1 MNKIIL
7 IFMAIVAFNVNLEAQ
22 ERQNPVL
29 QFDFVSIEDADRFR
43 FMEFLSF
50 SSEMHSLRI
59 EKGFIDFFHVWE
71 VKHDSHMGKDDYDYI
86 IVTRTSL
93 GNTVQTSSED
103 WQGYLNSLK
112 DSGIKSP
119 FLAGNYSL
127 GRIYQEYNKMATHDE
142 MYLYQVANAP
152 LDSLVSLEEGWI
164 TKINFMKQ
172 TDDSYQQNEANLAEF
187 VSRRIQAGFL
197 DSWGFLGNMYGY
209 ASDSYSSHLTVDFW
223 KDGESFVNQGIGDY
237 EILNYS
243 DNDGELMDKVL
254 SSRDLRRSIVA
265 TMIISK

>member
-7 IFMAIVAFNVNLEAQ
+7 IFIAIVALNVNLEAQ

-50 SSEMHSLRI
+50 TSEMHSLRI

-71 VKHDSHMGKDDYDYI
+71 VQHDSHMGNDDYEYI
-86 IVTRTSL
+86 IVSRTSY

-103 WQGYLNSLK
+103 WQSYLDNLK

-119 FLAGNYSL
+119 FLTGNYDL
-127 GRIYQEYNKMATHDE
+127 GRIYKEYNEMATHDE
-142 MYLYQVANAP
+142 MYLYQVADAP
-152 LDSLVSLEEGWI
+152 FDSSISLEEGWI

-172 TDDSYQQNEANLAEF
+172 TNNSYQQNEANLAEF
-187 VSRRIQAGFL
+187 ANRRIQAGCI
-197 DSWGFLGNMYGY
+197 DGWGFLGNLYGY
-209 ASDSYSSHLTVDFW
+209 ATDSYSSHLTVDFW
-223 KDGESFVNQGIGDY
+223 KDAESFVNQGIGDQ
-237 EILNYS
+237 EILNYT
-243 DNDGELMDKVL
+243 DDDGELIDKVL
-254 SSRDLRRSIVA
+254 LSRDLRRSIVA
-265 TMIISK
+265 TLIIVK